1 MVVEHNNETANN
13 NADDWND
20 CNPGEVSHMVQ
31 RLSAERRRH
40 QILQTTSATM
50 IVALIMVS
58 GYFIK
63 QAVLPSES
71 DPKIAQA
78 VLPSESDQK
87 IAGIYCREVQKL
99 GKNYLAEKLDENKS
113 AQIRHHLADCES
125 CRKFIENMMK
135 GSQPPDAG
143 AARDADKKFEKSVA
157 SREGSLIPVLFVTG
171 S

>member
-1 MVVEHNNETANN
+1 MDVEHNNETANN

-20 CNPGEVSHMVQ
+20 CSPGEVSHMVQ
-31 RLSAERRRH
+31 RLCAERRRH
-40 QILQTTSATM
+40 QIRQATSAAV

-63 QAVLPSES
+63 
-71 DPKIAQA
+71 QA

-99 GKNYLAEKLDENKS
+99 GKDYLAEKLDENKS
-113 AQIRHHLADCES
+113 AQIKNHLADCES

-143 AARDADKKFEKSVA
+143 AARDADKNFDKSVA
-157 SREGSLIPVLFVTG
+157 SREGSLIPVLLVTG
-171 S
+171 F

>member
-20 CNPGEVSHMVQ
+20 CYPGEVGHMVQ
-31 RLSAERRRH
+31 RLHAGRRMH
-40 QILQTTSATM
+40 QILQTTSAAV

-71 DPKIAQA
+71 DQKIAQA
-78 VLPSESDQK
+78 LIPSESGQNV
-87 IAGIYCREVQKL
+87 AGIYCSEVRKL
-99 GKNYLAEKLDENKS
+99 GKDYLAEKLDENKS
-113 AQIRHHLADCES
+113 VQIKHHLADCES

-143 AARDADKKFEKSVA
+143 AARDADKRFETSVA

>member
-31 RLSAERRRH
+31 RLSAERH

-71 DPKIAQA
+71 D
-78 VLPSESDQK
+78 QK

-99 GKNYLAEKLDENKS
+99 GKDYLAEKLDENKS

-125 CRKFIENMMK
+125 CRRFIENMMK
-135 GSQPPDAG
+135 NSQQPDAG
-143 AARDADKKFEKSVA
+143 ADRNADRIFEKSVA
-157 SREGSLIPVLFVTG
+157 SRGESILPVLSVTG